1 MTTKPPF
8 AADLVRVAAIRD
20 YLLTH
25 GWVERP
31 CARPE
36 GLHFE
41 HTTRKFDAGYPM
53 YMIVPAFESLD
64 DYAYHAERVVRTLS
78 QIEKRPEADVFHD
91 LTTEPRPSE

>member
-8 AADLVRVAAIRD
+8 AADIVQVAAIRD

-25 GWVERP
+25 GWIEQP

-36 GLHFE
+36 GLQFE

-53 YMIVPAFESLD
+53 YMVIPAFESLD
-64 DYAYHAERVVRTLS
+64 DYAFHVDRIIRTLAI
-78 QIEKRPEADVFHD
+78 IEKRSEADVLHD
-91 LTTEPRPSE
+91 LTT